1 MNVATSTTRY
11 PFRALPLNDRERD
24 NLYSSW
30 NSTQALNCWEVTV
43 NRRDFVSGVGGALLA
58 STVGGSAKAAGRVP
72 QGGRPV
78 ILDAMGEIRLT
89 HSMSLIREVLESGT
103 SAVTVTLTDPKV
115 FGEPAFDAASKD
127 LLAYDRHIRDN
138 SEYLLKATRVAD
150 IERARSEGKLA
161 LLYLLQNTTPIH
173 KDLDRVDLF
182 YSLGL
187 RSLQL
192 TYNYQNYVGAGC
204 REREDYGLTVFGVE
218 LIERMNGI
226 GMLIDTSHAS
236 MRTMA
241 ETIATSRQPTII
253 SHTGCQAVYEHVR
266 NTTDENLRA
275 LADTG
280 GVVGVCQIRPFLTA
294 VDSEDNL
301 RFYFDHIDHAVN
313 VAGIDHVCIGSDRDH
328 RVIENTAEELRVL
341 LEEEGSQLT
350 PADWPLYMP
359 ALNGPRRMEVVWD
372 GLVQRGYSE
381 DQVEKIMGLN
391 LLRLYTDVVG

>member
-1 MNVATSTTRY
+1 M
-11 PFRALPLNDRERD
+11 
-24 NLYSSW
+24 
-30 NSTQALNCWEVTV
+30 
-43 NRRDFVSGVGGALLA
+43 NRRDFLSGVGGALLA
-58 STVGGSAKAAGRVP
+58 STAKGPTEVSGSVP
-72 QGGRPV
+72 QGDRSI
-78 ILDAMGEIRLT
+78 ILDAMGEIRVT
-89 HSMSLIREVLESGT
+89 HPMTLIREVLDSGT
-103 SAVTVTLTDPKV
+103 NAVTVTLTDPKV

-161 LLYLLQNTTPIH
+161 LFYLLQNTTPIH
-173 KDLDRVDLF
+173 KDLDRLDLF

-204 REREDYGLTVFGVE
+204 RERGDYGLTVFGIE
-218 LIERMNGI
+218 LIERMNEL
-226 GMLIDTSHAS
+226 GMLIDTSHAN

-241 ETIATSRQPTII
+241 EAIATSRQPTII
-253 SHTGCQAVYEHVR
+253 SHTGCQAVFQHLR

-280 GVVGVCQIRPFLTA
+280 GVVGICQIRPFLTA
-294 VDSEDNL
+294 VNGEDNV
-301 RFYFDHIDHAVN
+301 RFYFDHIDHAVK

-328 RVIENTAEELRVL
+328 RVIEDTAEELRIL

-372 GLVQRGYSE
+372 GLVERGYSE
-381 DQVEKIMGLN
+381 DEVEKIMGLN
-391 LLRLYTDVVG
+391 LLRLYTEVIG